1 MSRNY
6 LAALI
11 FFGGCLAFSLAAI
24 AENEPSSRLVDA
36 PTAGSLPRRGY
47 TVGGQFFD
55 GGGMTCRVGFGL
67 TDIIMVGFSYGG
79 SKIMGSGKASW
90 QPHVAPQVRIRLI
103 EETMTMPAFSIG
115 FDSQGDG
122 PYMRGE
128 KLNRF
133 LNKSRGVYLVVSR
146 NYRFLGNLGFH
157 GGINYSL
164 ETDDGDIDPSFWAGL
179 DKDIGKDI
187 ELCGEYDFA
196 TNDNENYSMT
206 ANRGYLNGALKWR
219 MGKAFLLEFDFKNV
233 LRNTKK
239 NFAGGIDEKPVP
251 SREIRFIYQGKF

>member
-1 MSRNY
+1 MSRHF

-11 FFGGCLAFSLAAI
+11 FLEGIVLSASIF
-24 AENEPSSRLVDA
+24 AENEPPSRLVDA

-47 TVGGQFFD
+47 MVEGQLFD
-55 GGGMTCRVGFGL
+55 GGGMTGRIGFGL
-67 TDIIMVGFSYGG
+67 TDIIMAGFSYGG
-79 SKIMGSGKASW
+79 SQIIGSGKAAF
-90 QPHVAPQVRIRLI
+90 QPHVAFQVRIRLI
-103 EETMTMPAFSIG
+103 EETMSMPAFSIG

-133 LNKSRGVYLVVSR
+133 RNKSRGVYLAASR

-157 GGINYSL
+157 GGVNYSP
-164 ETDDGDIDPSFWAGL
+164 ENDDGDNDPSFWAGL
-179 DKDIGKDI
+179 DKDIG
-187 ELCGEYDFA
+187 ENFEFCGEYDFA
-196 TNDNENYSMT
+196 TNDNENHSMT

-219 MGKAFLLEFDFKNV
+219 LGKAFLLEFDLKNI

-239 NFAGGIDEKPVP
+239 NFIGVVDEKPEP
-251 SREIRFIYQGKF
+251 SREVRFVYQGKF